1 MAPAPISVTANGCDC
16 NMANTRYVGFFGDSR
31 AYLSFTSNGL
41 HAQLRNVGLAHW
53 LQAYGDNAF
62 SLLGELNGGIAGD
75 TTGGML
81 ARQPAFIELLKS
93 RACTLAVFIG
103 STNDRTNNTD
113 LGVSQK
119 NVREIVRNFLQAG
132 IAVIA
137 ISETPRGDGCSQ
149 YELATQQQKGDHY
162 RMHRWFEEKLSSMCT
177 VLNVWD
183 RMIDSESGSN
193 YYVKPG
199 MTEDGIH
206 MSKIGAQQVGVVG
219 GPVIAGQVRHLGDYL
234 LSNERY
240 HGGNPL
246 GTLSA
251 NPLLAG
257 TDGVFEGF
265 TPVEGSR
272 LASEWKASSNNAD
285 GLTFTF
291 SQETDERGARW
302 QKIHA
307 RGQVGG
313 SGASL
318 HIATSLAVENLSEG
332 DRVKATARVKSAGE
346 GLSNLALMLLMT
358 PAWKTKG
365 DPEDS
370 TKACP
375 WPSEAIGPLSRE
387 TPMYRHVAPDHQT
400 GLEPRIEV
408 DFAANAAV
416 DASVWFSQCGAF
428 KFTY

>member
-1 MAPAPISVTANGCDC
+1 MAHASTSATPSGCDC

-75 TTGGML
+75 TTSGML

-113 LGVSQK
+113 LGISQK

-137 ISETPRGDGCSQ
+137 ISETPRGDGCSP
-149 YELATQQQKGDHY
+149 YELATQQQKDDHY
-162 RMHRWFEEKLSSMCT
+162 RMHRWFEEELSSMCT

-183 RMIDSESGSN
+183 RMIDSESGSD
-193 YYVKPG
+193 YYVRPG
-199 MTEDGIH
+199 MTEDSIH
-206 MSKIGAQQVGVVG
+206 MSKIGAQQVGIVG

-246 GTLSA
+246 GALSA
-251 NPLLAG
+251 NPLLMG
-257 TDGVFEGF
+257 GDGVFEGF
-265 TPVEGSR
+265 TPVAGAQ
-272 LASEWKASSNNAD
+272 LASDWRAKTENAD
-285 GLTFTF
+285 GLAFTF
-291 SQETDERGARW
+291 SQETDARGMRW
-302 QKIHA
+302 QKVHA

-313 SGASL
+313 AAAWL
-318 HIATSLAVENLSEG
+318 HISTSLAVDQLNEG
-332 DRVKATARVKSAGE
+332 DRIKVTARVKSEGE
-346 GLSNLALMLLMT
+346 GLSNLALMLVMT
-358 PAWKTKG
+358 TVWKTKG

-370 TKACP
+370 NKDCP
-375 WPSEAIGPLSRE
+375 WPSESIGPLSRE
-387 TPMYRHVAPDHQT
+387 TPMYLHAAPNCQQ

-408 DFAANAAV
+408 DYAANAAV
-416 DASVWFSQCGAF
+416 DATIWFSQCGAF